1 MFGIFLTGRKGTV
14 PYCRRSAAD
23 SRWSRNMAKVDV
35 VVPQLGDEE
44 NKVEEATVSFW
55 YFDEGA
61 DVKEGDD
68 LVEVVTDKADFRI
81 PAPAS
86 GKLAKRNANE
96 DDVVK
101 IGDVIAVIE
110 T

>member
-1 MFGIFLTGRKGTV
+1 
-14 PYCRRSAAD
+14 
-23 SRWSRNMAKVDV
+23 
-35 VVPQLGDEE
+35 
-44 NKVEEATVSFW
+44 
-55 YFDEGA
+55 
-61 DVKEGDD
+61 VKEGDD

-86 GKLAKRNANE
+86 GKLAKRNAKE